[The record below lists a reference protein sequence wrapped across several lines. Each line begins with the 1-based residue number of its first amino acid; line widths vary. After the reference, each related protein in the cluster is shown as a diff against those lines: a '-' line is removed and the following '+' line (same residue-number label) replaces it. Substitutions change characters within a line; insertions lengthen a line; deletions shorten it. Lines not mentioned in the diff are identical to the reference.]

1 MKVAGLWA
9 VLVFVLIPLVVHCGV
24 TMDDYLQ
31 QTLDAVT
38 ALAPKAY
45 QTQERGYFI
54 GGSASIRVPNEYIQP
69 FSFTPPQIRAG
80 CGGINIVM
88 GGFSYLGFDYLVQ
101 KLQSILQAAPAFAFQ
116 LALHTLCP
124 QCGNITSTLDSLSD
138 LINNLNVNSCQASK
152 ALVAGLFNWVS
163 AEQQSSG
170 STDSWFSSINKAV
183 QDFKAL
189 VDKYA
194 QKYDQQFGN
203 REGTKTFKFEPS
215 LLVNAMEQ
223 AGAYSGLTDFIRA
236 YVGDYREQLSE
247 GDRVPTAYK
256 IPPCPGA
263 GTLTL
268 DALKKGNYWKK
279 DLSGQCTRVTG
290 NSLKDSVKTILTSI
304 SQKMDSNG
312 TLTNDEISF
321 IDSTR
326 IPVASFLK
334 VATLADD
341 PNFKTLLIDELSEL
355 VACDVAYTTFSR
367 LTALADAALAN
378 YEGQAL
384 KVRDQEA
391 KEYFETL
398 STSLALARDDARK
411 EYTKKLEDYQAQY
424 GSLLERYVQL
434 QSTLYRALADRGML
448 DSYILGKKL
457 KAMGL

>member
-1 MKVAGLWA
+1 MRKAAEILA
-9 VLVFVLIPLVVHCGV
+9 VLFFVLVPSVGSSI

-54 GGSASIRVPNEYIQP
+54 GGSASIRMPNEFIQP
-69 FSFTPPQIRAG
+69 FSFTPPQVRAG
-80 CGGINIVM
+80 CGGIDIVM

-152 ALVAGLFNWVS
+152 ALAAGLFDWIGGE
-163 AEQQSSG
+163 EQSTG
-170 STDSWFSSINKAV
+170 STDSWFSSISKAV
-183 QDFKAL
+183 QDFKSM

-194 QKYDQQFGN
+194 QKYDQMYGN

-236 YVGDYREQLSE
+236 YIGDYKEQISQ
-247 GDRVPTAYK
+247 GGKTPTPYRV
-256 IPPCPGA
+256 PPCPGA
-263 GTLTL
+263 S
-268 DALKKGNYWKK
+268 ALSLSPLVEGDYWVK
-279 DLSGQCTRVTG
+279 DINGQCRKVTG
-290 NSLKDSVKTILTSI
+290 TPLVDSVKAILTSI
-304 SQKMDSNG
+304 SQKMEANG
-312 TLTNDEISF
+312 ALTSDELSF

-334 VATLADD
+334 VATLSDDAD
-341 PNFKTLLIDELSEL
+341 FKALLVDELAEL
-355 VACDVAYTTFSR
+355 VAYDLAYTTFSR
-367 LTALADAALAN
+367 LTALASAAVSN
-378 YEGQAL
+378 YESQSL
-384 KVRDQEA
+384 KVRE
-391 KEYFETL
+391 E
-398 STSLALARDDARK
+398 ARK
-411 EYTKKLEDYQAQY
+411 YFQDMFQAISGVRDQARAEYLKKLKKYQAKY

-434 QSTLYRALADRGML
+434 KSSLYRALEDQGML
-448 DSYILGKKL
+448 DSYVLGKKL
-457 KAMGL
+457 KAMGF